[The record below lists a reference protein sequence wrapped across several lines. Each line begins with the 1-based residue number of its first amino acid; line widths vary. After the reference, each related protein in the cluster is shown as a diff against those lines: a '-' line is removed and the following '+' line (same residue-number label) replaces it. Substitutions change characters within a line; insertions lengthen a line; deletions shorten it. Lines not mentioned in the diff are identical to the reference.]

1 MKEGLLVSEIA
12 VIGAGA
18 WGTAISI
25 VLGRKQ
31 THRVRLW
38 AHEREVCESV
48 RARRVNDLFLPGDPI
63 PETVQA
69 TNDFEEALRGAE
81 IVVSVMPSH
90 HTRRV
95 FQAMRP
101 HLRPEMLFVSATKG
115 IENDSLLRMTEVIT
129 EVLSGAAV
137 GFVPR
142 IGALSGPTFAKE
154 VAKGDPTAITI
165 ASSDRELAAMVQRE
179 FSDPRFRVYT
189 NDDVIGVEL
198 GGALKNIVAIAAGVL
213 SGLNLGHNTV
223 AALITRGLAEIT
235 RLVVAC
241 GGRSETMAGLAGLG
255 DLVLTCTGGLSRNR
269 SVGVE
274 LGRGRKLDDIIA
286 GMHGMVA
293 EGVLTTNAAVG
304 LAHRVG
310 VEMPI
315 TRADARHSA
324 AREIGAGRDPRP
336 DGPALDQRGGA
347 IQKLSRKYPVAEVR
361 ERHLI
366 VRQVDAFL
374 RNAALWYL
382 I

>member
-1 MKEGLLVSEIA
+1 MSEIA
-12 VIGAGA
+12 IIGAGA

-38 AHEREVCESV
+38 AHEREVCENIQT
-48 RARRVNDLFLPGDPI
+48 RHLNDLFLPGEVI
-63 PETVQA
+63 PEAVSA
-69 TNDFEEALRGAE
+69 TNSFREALRGVE

-95 FQAMRP
+95 FQAMLP
-101 HLRPEMLFVSATKG
+101 HLQPEMLFVSATKG

-129 EVLSGAAV
+129 EQLRDRSD
-137 GFVPR
+137 GFIPR
-142 IGALSGPTFAKE
+142 IGAMSGPTFAKE
-154 VAKGDPTAITI
+154 VAKGDPTAITV
-165 ASSDRELAAMVQRE
+165 ASSDKELAAIVQRE

-189 NDDVIGVEL
+189 NSDVVGVEL

-213 SGLNLGHNTV
+213 FGLNLGHNTV

-241 GGRSETMAGLAGLG
+241 GGRAETMAGLAGLG

-304 LAHRVG
+304 LAHKVG

-315 TRADARHSA
+315 TEQMHAILQQGKSVQDA
-324 AREIGAGRDPRP
+324 IRDLMSRP
-336 DGPALDQRGGA
+336 
-347 IQKLSRKYPVAEVR
+347 STSEVG
-361 ERHLI
+361 LYK
-366 VRQVDAFL
+366 
-374 RNAALWYL
+374 N
-382 I
+382 